1 MPRYSLITFGCQ
13 MNQHDSERIGEVL
26 RGAGYN
32 ETAEPEQ
39 ADLILLNTCS
49 VREKAEQKLRS
60 EVGRLGALKRARTG
74 VVIGVAGCLAQ
85 QEGER
90 LIKRLPQIDL
100 LIGPDNILE
109 LPGLLA
115 EIELGA
121 PPRVRTEHDSGAP
134 HFLSARPDP
143 SKRATTAYV
152 TVMKGCNERCSFCI
166 VPTTRGPERY
176 RPAHEILEE
185 VARLVDSGVR
195 EVTLLGQ
202 TVNSYRDPQASL
214 APAPGAGETPWT
226 HTHPTTARQDESE
239 FSALLR
245 AIARRVPEL
254 RRLRY
259 ASPHPRHLTISLIR
273 AHAELPVLA
282 RHVHLPVQSGSDRL
296 LKRMIRRYSVA
307 EYLERT
313 AALCQAVPELTL
325 STDVIV
331 GFPGETRQ
339 DFEAT
344 LALVER
350 VGFTGLFG
358 FMYSPRPTTS
368 ALKLGDDVPDAEK
381 SARLAELF
389 QLSGAIR
396 QAHLERQVGSIHDVL
411 VEGRGKSGRFTG
423 RTEKNEI
430 VHFDC
435 GLDKSSEI
443 VRVKIVRA
451 FKNSLDAE
459 PVDLP
464 KALPAELAPAPRRA
478 LPVV

>member
-26 RGAGYN
+26 RRAGYA
-32 ETAEPEQ
+32 ETAEPER

-60 EVGRLGALKRARTG
+60 EVGRLGALKRARPG
-74 VVIGVAGCLAQ
+74 VVIAVAGCLAQ

-100 LIGPDNILE
+100 LIGPDNIPE

-115 EIELGA
+115 ELEMGA
-121 PPRVRTEHDSGAP
+121 PPQVRTELDRARAR
-134 HFLSARPDP
+134 FLSAQPEP
-143 SKRATTAYV
+143 GTRAATAWV

-166 VPTTRGPERY
+166 VPTTRGAERY
-176 RPAHEILEE
+176 RPSREIIDEIT
-185 VARLVDSGVR
+185 RLVDAGVR

-202 TVNSYRDPQASL
+202 TVNSYRDPLGAL
-214 APAPGAGETPWT
+214 AAAPGAGETPWT

-245 AIARRVPEL
+245 AIAGRVPAL

-259 ASPHPRHLTISLIR
+259 ASPHPRHLTMSLIR
-273 AHAELPVLA
+273 AHAELPMLA

-313 AALCQAVPELTL
+313 RALIAAVPELTL

-344 LALVER
+344 LELVER
-350 VGFTGLFG
+350 VGFSGLFG
-358 FMYSPRPTTS
+358 FMYSPRPFTS
-368 ALKLGDDVPDAEK
+368 AQQLGDDVPDADK

-389 QLSGAIR
+389 RLSGAIR
-396 QAHLERQVGSIHDVL
+396 QAHLERQVGSVQPVL

-435 GLDKSSEI
+435 ALDPTGDI
-443 VRVKIVRA
+443 ARVRIVRA
-451 FKNSLDAE
+451 FKNSLDGE

-464 KALPAELAPAPRRA
+464 RAPRPESSVRRA